1 MSEQQ
6 GKEKKGGREGLLLSD
21 QITHTLPVSLKILH
35 LSQSGSLT
43 LVINTNH
50 IFQEKNFHNLGI
62 SRESHYRK
70 NPFIFLKSWLCEFFG
85 SSSPYLSY
93 SACVLVNSLGLVIL
107 RQILFV
113 CLRPT
118 IIIFSLVDSPEHS
131 NLLHLRKTCSKFP
144 ALSIIFPRWF
154 SLPSAFVVSL
164 TPFLGQF
171 F

>member
-21 QITHTLPVSLKILH
+21 HITHTLPVSLKILH

-43 LVINTNH
+43 LVINANH
-50 IFQEKNFHNLGI
+50 IFQEKNFTT
-62 SRESHYRK
+62 SAYRHYRK
-70 NPFIFLKSWLCEFFG
+70 NPFIVLKSLLCEFFG

-131 NLLHLRKTCSKFP
+131 NLLNLRKTCSKFP

-154 SLPSAFVVSL
+154 PLPSAFVVSL